1 MLSCFAGRP
10 VSLYRRTLSFPESYT
25 KMHALENAAF
35 RFPETSTNTVKDLV
49 SVDNAGYPVSI
60 SGGSLS
66 ISGNSTFARNTGG
79 SGAVIVASGS
89 EVFVTGAQFES
100 NVYYNPGGCLD
111 LRDGSSG
118 EINSTRFLR
127 NFARDGTCIRATS
140 LGHLAVRD
148 SVFEENHSVDRGSIS
163 VNGSI
168 GSASAVTLSGCVFA
182 NNTVRPDARKGIVR
196 GSLTFEHFDNGRVLI
211 ESTSFESHEF
221 GSCSIKNEDHVG
233 LIIMVNTSDV
243 SFKADNSSFTRAPG
257 SRRAGPLGTAFRFVD
272 TTGVLEIAHSRFE
285 SLSGCGSGGSIL
297 LRNSPSRD
305 TLTELN
311 VIESNFSSIYIPQ
324 GTIYATGRE
333 IKVEVRGSRFEHN
346 SAEGENPYGRL
357 AGSAL
362 FVEDIKELKMT
373 KCTAMH
379 NVAENRGV
387 QPASGSVHVQ
397 RTDRVRIEDSVFT
410 DNSAGRGRA
419 QTGGA
424 IYLSAGG
431 RQEDLEVVNCR
442 FEDNVASSGGAIYV
456 RGLARLT
463 IAGCVFRNNS
473 AAESGGAVLACDC
486 TTATFAKNR
495 FEANE
500 AKLGGGL
507 AFCGSDGPT
516 VEESSFVRNKAQ
528 KGGAIAYADNHP
540 PRSLSFGPTFQPQTS
555 SSRFVENEA
564 AIGGSLWSLWV
575 SVIQFPSVLF
585 RCDFLRCFSA
595 RSIGGERSEWPQSV
609 HNRCFPKLSIPPKP
623 RFCRRRG
630 SLCTQPAPR

>member
-1 MLSCFAGRP
+1 MSIYP
-10 VSLYRRTLSFPESYT
+10 RTLSFPESYT

-60 SGGSLS
+60 SGGFLS
-66 ISGNSTFARNTGG
+66 ISGNSTFARNTGS

-89 EVFVTGAQFES
+89 EVSVTGAQFES

-118 EINSTRFLR
+118 EINSTRFLK

-140 LGHLAVRD
+140 LGHLAIRD
-148 SVFEENHSVDRGSIS
+148 SVFEQNHSVDRGSIW
-163 VNGSI
+163 VNGSTS
-168 GSASAVTLSGCVFA
+168 SASAVALSGCVFA
-182 NNTVRPDARKGIVR
+182 NNTVRADAREGIVR
-196 GSLTFEHFDNGRVLI
+196 GSLTFEHFDHGRVLI
-211 ESTSFESHEF
+211 ESTSFESHEY
-221 GSCSIKNEDHVG
+221 GSCSHKDEDHVG
-233 LIIMVNTSDV
+233 LVIMGSTSNV
-243 SFKADNSSFTRAPG
+243 SFTANNSSFTRAPG
-257 SRRAGPLGTAFRFVD
+257 VKGAGPLGTAFRFAD
-272 TTGVLEIAHSRFE
+272 TTGVLEISRSRFE
-285 SLSGCGSGGSIL
+285 YLSGCGRGGGIL

-305 TLTELN
+305 GLTKLN
-311 VIESNFSSIYIPQ
+311 VIESNFSSIVILR

-333 IKVEVRGSRFEHN
+333 IEVEVRGSRFERN
-346 SAEGENPYGRL
+346 SPQGENPYGRL

-362 FVEDIKELKMT
+362 FVEDIKALKMT
-373 KCTAMH
+373 NCTAMH
-379 NVAENRGV
+379 NSVENRGV
-387 QPASGSVHVQ
+387 QPASGSVHIQ
-397 RTDRVRIEDSVFT
+397 RTNRVRIEDSVFT
-410 DNSAGRGRA
+410 DNSVGRGRA

-424 IYLSAGG
+424 IYLSAEGKEG
-431 RQEDLEVVNCR
+431 DLEVVNCR

-456 RGLARLT
+456 RGLARLNIT
-463 IAGCVFRNNS
+463 GCVFRNNS

-528 KGGAIAYADNHP
+528 TGGAIAYVDNHP
-540 PRSLSFGPTFQPQTS
+540 PRSLNFGPTFQPQTS
-555 SSRFVENEA
+555 SSIFVENEA
-564 AIGGSLWSLWV
+564 AIGGPLWSRWV
-575 SVIQFPSVLF
+575 SVMQFPSVLF
-585 RCDFLRCFSA
+585 RCDFRRCFSA

-609 HNRCFPKLSIPPKP
+609 HNRCFPKLNIPPKP